1 MPDRPTPKGIT
12 VEFKIPD
19 HLEKPEFA
27 NFIQVNRMR
36 SSGTGEQTILTFVSV
51 YLMPGGGED
60 GEPTPAGEVVARV
73 TLGTETAIALKELL
87 DRQVQLLGGE
97 PEKVPQAAR
106 PSRRA
111 ARKKRR

>member
-1 MPDRPTPKGIT
+1 MPDKRPPKEFT
-12 VEFKIPD
+12 VEFRIPD

-36 SSGTGEQTILTFVSV
+36 SSGTGEQTILTFVNV
-51 YLMPGGGED
+51 YLVPGAGEEGG
-60 GEPTPAGEVVARV
+60 PTPTGEVVARV

-97 PEKVPQAAR
+97 PVEVPQAAR

-111 ARKKRR
+111 ARKKRP